1 MFWQVQSEAKTKN
14 DISSDNETVKSDV
27 VSEATENNIY
37 DLDENS
43 KTLISSKNLDSA
55 VEKVPLNSE
64 EELTSSEEELSD
76 EDYAEEEEEEEEIEE
91 SEELLELRETIKKY
105 KQDKQEFFSSTRKV
119 FIEEWLYT
127 NGNWLS
133 ELSIDHLN
141 FLRDILDI
149 QKNHQ
154 GWPQYTP

>member
-1 MFWQVQSEAKTKN
+1 MFWQVQSEVKNNN
-14 DISSDNETVKSDV
+14 DISTDSETVKSDV
-27 VSEATENNIY
+27 VSEATENNIS
-37 DLDENS
+37 DLDEIS
-43 KTLISSKNLDSA
+43 KTLISSDNLESA

-64 EELTSSEEELSD
+64 EEITSSEEELSD
-76 EDYAEEEEEEEEIEE
+76 EDYVEEEEEETEE
-91 SEELLELRETIKKY
+91 SQELIELTETINKY
-105 KQDKQEFFSSTRKV
+105 KQDKQEFFTSTRKV

-154 GWPQYTP
+154 EWPQYNP